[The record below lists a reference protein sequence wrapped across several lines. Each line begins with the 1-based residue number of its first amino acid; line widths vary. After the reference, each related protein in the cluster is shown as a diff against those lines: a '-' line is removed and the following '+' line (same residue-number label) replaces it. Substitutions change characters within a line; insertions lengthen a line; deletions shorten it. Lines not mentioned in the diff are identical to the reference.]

1 MNFPIAVLVMVF
13 VAISFRQV
21 GRLRLRIWQAMGAGA
36 LAVLLSGD
44 ISPTDALRAIDS
56 DVMLF
61 LFGMFVVGE
70 ALVESGYLYTLAY
83 HAFAGTRSTDA
94 LVLAVLFGAGLA
106 SALLMNDTL
115 AIVGTP
121 LMLRLAREH
130 RLDARLLLLTL
141 AFSVTTGSVMSPIG
155 NPQNLLIA
163 IGSGIANPFV
173 TFLTHLFVP
182 TVLSLLATYGVLRL
196 AFRKSFHGSPLVHE
210 RAGPGDPALARLARL
225 SLGLI
230 GLMVFAKVAL
240 VWAGA
245 PWELRLSWIALAGAL
260 PILVAS
266 PRRARLLRRLDW
278 STLLFFAAMFV
289 LTACVWQTGFLQ
301 QSIDRLDLDLTQP
314 GSILG
319 VSVLLSQLVSNV
331 PLVALYLPLLQH
343 AGVSE
348 AGFLTLA
355 AGSTIAGNLLILGAA
370 SNVIIVESADR
381 RGVHLSL
388 LQFACVGIPVTA
400 LHVAIYWLF
409 LGG

>member
-1 MNFPIAVLVMVF
+1 
-13 VAISFRQV
+13 
-21 GRLRLRIWQAMGAGA
+21 
-36 LAVLLSGD
+36 
-44 ISPTDALRAIDS
+44 
-56 DVMLF
+56 
-61 LFGMFVVGE
+61 
-70 ALVESGYLYTLAY
+70 
-83 HAFAGTRSTDA
+83 
-94 LVLAVLFGAGLA
+94 
-106 SALLMNDTL
+106 
-115 AIVGTP
+115 
-121 LMLRLAREH
+121 
-130 RLDARLLLLTL
+130 
-141 AFSVTTGSVMSPIG
+141 MSPIG

-182 TVLSLLATYGVLRL
+182 TVLSCSPPMACCAWR
-196 AFRKSFHGSPLVHE
+196 SGSPSTAAAGA
-210 RAGPGDPALARLARL
+210 RAGRPRRPALARLARL

-266 PRRARLLRRLDW
+266 PRGPSPQAPRLVDAAVLRRDVRPHGVRLAD
-278 STLLFFAAMFV
+278 
-289 LTACVWQTGFLQ
+289 GFLQ

-355 AGSTIAGNLLILGAA
+355 AAA
-370 SNVIIVESADR
+370 R
-381 RGVHLSL
+381 LR
-388 LQFACVGIPVTA
+388 
-400 LHVAIYWLF
+400 AIC
-409 LGG
+409 